1 MKFLDTPPLSP
12 LNSRAFEKLM
22 QKTTLIRK
30 EDVKRDWVLV
40 DLDGK
45 ILGRAATKIADILRG
60 KNKPTFTPHTD
71 TGDFV
76 VVINAGK
83 VRLTGKKWKDK
94 IYYKHSGFKG
104 GLKETTAEKLLIKD
118 ATALIRKAVNGML
131 PKNRTQD
138 DLMKKLKI
146 YADDK
151 HPHAAQQPKVT
162 EI

>member
-1 MKFLDTPPLSP
+1 
-12 LNSRAFEKLM
+12 M